1 LGCEGVIDLVRSFDL
16 IADTIAELRNR
27 IDELDRRI
35 AALESALGK
44 AQLPKRVK
52 GKHGRTKR

>member
-1 LGCEGVIDLVRSFDL
+1 VIDLVRSFDL

-52 GKHGRTKR
+52 GKRGRTKW

>member
-1 LGCEGVIDLVRSFDL
+1 VIDLVRSFDL

-35 AALESALGK
+35 AALELALGK

-52 GKHGRTKR
+52 GKRGRTKW